1 MFICK
6 ERCRRCTAIFN
17 MVEGEEE
24 VVEVEVEEEEEVK
37 EEGADDDDDDDADG
51 FGGDDDINLIPSLSP
66 FFCSLSSPLSFPSS
80 PRFRDCA
87 KSPQETISGGLSE
100 PSDSTGPSPCPGAS
114 PCGHDVVIVI
124 VILICFI
131 VVGVVMSPAYSGEP
145 RPASVL
151 IERT

>member
-1 MFICK
+1 MLICK

-80 PRFRDCA
+80 
-87 KSPQETISGGLSE
+87 SPTSYCRRAFQSSE
-100 PSDSTGPSPCPGAS
+100 
-114 PCGHDVVIVI
+114 
-124 VILICFI
+124 
-131 VVGVVMSPAYSGEP
+131 
-145 RPASVL
+145 R
-151 IERT
+151 